1 MLPGRDPDG
10 FATGRQCINY
20 ALITWVVG
28 LLPALDRVGLTTPGY
43 FVCAFV
49 LGLLVTVASVRFQM
63 DPSRQRARQL
73 FLASILYLPLILACL
88 AIFKRQ

>member
-1 MLPGRDPDG
+1 MLPGRDPSG

-20 ALITWVVG
+20 SFITWIVG
-28 LLPALDRVGLTTPGY
+28 LLPTVVGLTSIGY
-43 FVCAFV
+43 FISAFV
-49 LGLLVTVASVRFQM
+49 LGLLFTAAAVRFQL